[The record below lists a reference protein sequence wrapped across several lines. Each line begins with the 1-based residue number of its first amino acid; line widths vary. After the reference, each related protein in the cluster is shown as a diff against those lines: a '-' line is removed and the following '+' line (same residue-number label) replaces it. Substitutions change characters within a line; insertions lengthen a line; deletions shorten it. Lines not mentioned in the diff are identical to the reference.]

1 MRCQT
6 CGDGTSP
13 ALNECSTCRTPLGQ
27 PSVAPGVPTYPV
39 GGLGRAVVAAVAA
52 TAVLYTLV
60 AFYPAVGAVL
70 ARRAAEAQDT
80 DVLLGAVLLEVLFI
94 LPFGAAYLT
103 AAVLMIIWT
112 WRARK
117 NLDAFP
123 GALPQ
128 LDPGWAIAGW
138 LVPLANFVVPVRV
151 VAGIARDSLW
161 RARTPVLVGVW
172 WAAWLVFSLG
182 ERLASWNDSREYERL
197 PEHPFND
204 IGYQAYVGFYQD
216 ALVRNLVPLAACLTT
231 AASLIVLVR
240 RITAAQQARIALA
253 VPVWPA
259 PPGWPGAPVPYGW
272 PGVPAPQPAASP
284 AAETPPAAAAPPA
297 GALPSVVPAGPPV
310 AGALPSVAPAGSP
323 VAVSPELPVTDPS
336 PQVAGALSTVSPPAA
351 GAAGGTIGA

>member
-1 MRCQT
+1 M
-6 CGDGTSP
+6 
-13 ALNECSTCRTPLGQ
+13 
-27 PSVAPGVPTYPV
+27 APGVPTYPV

-94 LPFGAAYLT
+94 LPFGVAHLT

-128 LDPGWAIAGW
+128 LNPGWVIAGW

-151 VAGIARDSLW
+151 MAGIARDSLW

-172 WAAWLVFSLG
+172 WAAWLAFSLS
-182 ERLASWNDSREYERL
+182 ERLVSWTDNQEYERL
-197 PEHPFND
+197 PEDPFND
-204 IGYQAYVGFYQD
+204 IGFQAYVGYYQD
-216 ALVRNLVPLAACLTT
+216 ALVRNLVPLAACLIA

-253 VPVWPA
+253 VPAWPA

-272 PGVPAPQPAASP
+272 PGAPAPHPAAPHPTAAQPAATP
-284 AAETPPAAAAPPA
+284 TAAETPPAVVAPPA
-297 GALPSVVPAGPPV
+297 GVSPSGV
-310 AGALPSVAPAGSP
+310 PAGSP
-323 VAVSPELPVTDPS
+323 VAGASPSVTVGPPVAASPELPVTDPS
-336 PQVAGALSTVSPPAA
+336 PQVAGALSAVSPPAA

>member
-1 MRCQT
+1 M
-6 CGDGTSP
+6 
-13 ALNECSTCRTPLGQ
+13 
-27 PSVAPGVPTYPV
+27 APGVPTYPV
-39 GGLGRAVVAAVAA
+39 GGLGRAVAAAVAA

-94 LPFGAAYLT
+94 LPFGATYLT

-128 LDPGWAIAGW
+128 FSPGWAIAGW
-138 LVPLANFVVPVRV
+138 LVPLANVVVPVRV

-161 RARTPVLVGVW
+161 RARTSVLVGVW

-182 ERLASWNDSREYERL
+182 ERFASRTDNRAYERL
-197 PEHPFND
+197 PEDPFND
-204 IGYQAYVGFYQD
+204 IGFQAYVGYYQD
-216 ALVRNLVPLAACLTT
+216 ALVRNLVPLAACLT
-231 AASLIVLVR
+231 AAAALIVLVR

-253 VPVWPA
+253 VPAGPA
-259 PPGWPGAPVPYGW
+259 PYGWPGAPVPYGR
-272 PGVPAPQPAASP
+272 PA
-284 AAETPPAAAAPPA
+284 
-297 GALPSVVPAGPPV
+297 
-310 AGALPSVAPAGSP
+310 
-323 VAVSPELPVTDPS
+323 VTDPS
-336 PQVAGALSTVSPPAA
+336 PQVAGGAGTVSPPDAA
-351 GAAGGTIGA
+351 AAGGTIGA